1 MSSEGSAAP
10 VEQSIYG
17 SIVDP
22 ATGEARTSINPSE
35 VAPPTRVEEAPQQG
49 EHLNICSKFE

>member
-1 MSSEGSAAP
+1 MSSEGSDAH

-22 ATGEARTSINPSE
+22 ATGEARTTLKPSE

-49 EHLNICSKFE
+49 KHLNIYY